1 MMEPAVPTTLMDRA
15 IIRITNGPDA
25 ILANCT
31 RMMMEGGDTFR
42 LLPGRRSSK
51 SRMETE
57 MRIPLFHRC
66 CQLCLFCLRGFYNN
80 NTVSHSATIAQTTL
94 SAFRWSCCLLPNGAI
109 TSKSLNLL
117 MMMIISSFN
126 WSLSHSCFLSLS
138 LWFSL
143 CMLRPS
149 DLVRTDKIGNVRFP
163 LPIAFFIDI
172 CSKSRSWAVCT
183 NVCPDSL

>member
-1 MMEPAVPTTLMDRA
+1 MFIGLDKGCWVVVTLSTTPRLPLVITSRMMEPAVPTTLMDRA

-94 SAFRWSCCLLPNGAI
+94 SAFRWSCCLLLSGYHFQE
-109 TSKSLNLL
+109 LEFVDDDDHF
-117 MMMIISSFN
+117 II
-126 WSLSHSCFLSLS
+126 
-138 LWFSL
+138 
-143 CMLRPS
+143 
-149 DLVRTDKIGNVRFP
+149 
-163 LPIAFFIDI
+163 
-172 CSKSRSWAVCT
+172 
-183 NVCPDSL
+183 